1 MKLVEPLSVETYLER
16 RNVRFEVTPHAGVFT
31 ARSQARALGLPSADV
46 LKAVLLRMD
55 SDYAMCV
62 IPASRRLDLNLV
74 RRLTPDHLVRLA
86 TEDEIIARFPESELG
101 ALPPLPGFLGIR
113 AFVDPLV
120 FDHATVAFADG
131 RQTESMIADPKGLF
145 WGEDV
150 TIGPISQDPELAGPW
165 GPVPDTM
172 GFG

>member
-101 ALPPLPGFLGIR
+101 AL
-113 AFVDPLV
+113 V